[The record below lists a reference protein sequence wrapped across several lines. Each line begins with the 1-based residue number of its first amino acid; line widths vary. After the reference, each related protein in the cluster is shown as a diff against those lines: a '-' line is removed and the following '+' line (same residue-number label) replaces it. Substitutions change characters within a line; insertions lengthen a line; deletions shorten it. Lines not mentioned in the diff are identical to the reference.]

1 MTDKPDASFRAGMR
15 YAGLL
20 ALRRSYSMESGVI
33 PRQEAVSALQ
43 EFYEYID
50 TLANKERIEIT

>member
-15 YAGLL
+15 YAALL
-20 ALRRSYSMESGVI
+20 ALRRSYSMESGAI
-33 PRQEAVSALQ
+33 PHQEGSSALQ
-43 EFYEYID
+43 ELYEYID